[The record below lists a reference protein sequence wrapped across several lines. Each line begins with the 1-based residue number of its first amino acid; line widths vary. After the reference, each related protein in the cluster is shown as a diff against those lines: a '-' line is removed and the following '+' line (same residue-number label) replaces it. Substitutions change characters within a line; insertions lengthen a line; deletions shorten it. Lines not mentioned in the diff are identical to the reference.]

1 MWCSPIHG
9 HARTAWYFGVE
20 SFLIPDMHAL
30 GVHEVS
36 PYSPAAMAGL
46 QSGDMILSV
55 NGYAFDSETVLP
67 DMIRNSGGVLNL
79 EVYREGL
86 EAPMTVQVRL
96 RRLRITSH

>member
-1 MWCSPIHG
+1 
-9 HARTAWYFGVE
+9 
-20 SFLIPDMHAL
+20 
-30 GVHEVS
+30 
-36 PYSPAAMAGL
+36 MAGL